1 MNDNASNVG
10 QLEQFQDYSPG
21 TSTSYSRDFNDI
33 ITDESIT
40 EQPASIGPTNSFTQ
54 DETPNNGSDYK
65 SGTVNGPKQIN
76 EPRTSREFKKSVSI
90 APTEIINER
99 LRGTSM
105 QSEGRSP
112 LAYDSDLGFSE
123 RTPLLAPCRSLP
135 SVVGYES
142 GRSVFDYPG
151 TSTARSEVGRDE
163 MRRKKKRM
171 RKYHRF
177 VAHKMRPYIASPF
190 MPIAT
195 PLAIPLERRAPSSPK
210 EAKRNLAY
218 GSDRRADEGLL
229 VDGEQHATS
238 STDEESASE
247 EDESTIS
254 AKGSFAALSSKE
266 WVTVV
271 MLALANLC
279 STVAFSCIAPF
290 YPDEAKK
297 KGMTESQTGIV
308 FGVFEL
314 VMFVMA
320 PIFGKYMTAIGSK
333 NMFTLGLAITGI
345 TAILFG
351 FLNYLPSG
359 DIFFLASLMIRILE
373 AVGDAAFVT
382 SSFAISAKC
391 FPGNIAVIVGVM
403 ETFAGLGYTAGPVI
417 GGILY
422 EFGGFQVPFLV
433 LGAILIV
440 ATALGWWL
448 IENYKDDDVGG
459 SKGMVA
465 MLRIPVIWIMVY
477 AVVVCA
483 ISLSFLDPT
492 LSAHLESFKL
502 SPTMIGLMFLLCG
515 GIYTISAPVW
525 GLLIDRYQCTISVM
539 VFGSAV
545 TVLSMLLIGPSPL
558 LPFSKDLIVI
568 GISLAVLGVAAGAL
582 YIPTF
587 QSCLDAVK
595 EHGYDDSFRTYG
607 CVSGV
612 FQSAFALG
620 GFMGPT
626 VGGFAVEKIGFAWTT
641 TIIGAIHVMFLLTVF
656 AFYSPCC
663 RRTTTQQRS

>member
-1 MNDNASNVG
+1 MFVFVYI
-10 QLEQFQDYSPG
+10 Q
-21 TSTSYSRDFNDI
+21 TSSVT
-33 ITDESIT
+33 
-40 EQPASIGPTNSFTQ
+40 
-54 DETPNNGSDYK
+54 
-65 SGTVNGPKQIN
+65 
-76 EPRTSREFKKSVSI
+76 RTSSLFALVSEHFFLFLYTVSLI
-90 APTEIINER
+90 A
-99 LRGTSM
+99 
-105 QSEGRSP
+105 
-112 LAYDSDLGFSE
+112 DLF
-123 RTPLLAPCRSLP
+123 
-135 SVVGYES
+135 
-142 GRSVFDYPG
+142 
-151 TSTARSEVGRDE
+151 
-163 MRRKKKRM
+163 
-171 RKYHRF
+171 
-177 VAHKMRPYIASPF
+177 RPYIASPF

-290 YPDEAKK
+290 YPDEVS
-297 KGMTESQTGIV
+297 T
-308 FGVFEL
+308 FYLF
-314 VMFVMA
+314 F
-320 PIFGKYMTAIGSK
+320 MTAIGSK

-433 LGAILIV
+433 LGAILFKGVMETFAGLGYTAGPVIGGILYEFGGFQVPFLVLGAILIV

-448 IENYKDDDVGG
+448 IENYKDGQ
-459 SKGMVA
+459 
-465 MLRIPVIWIMVY
+465 MLCTPTACQLADHPV
-477 AVVVCA
+477 
-483 ISLSFLDPT
+483 
-492 LSAHLESFKL
+492 
-502 SPTMIGLMFLLCG
+502 LLRG
-515 GIYTISAPVW
+515 PQTS
-525 GLLIDRYQCTISVM
+525 
-539 VFGSAV
+539 
-545 TVLSMLLIGPSPL
+545 SMS
-558 LPFSKDLIVI
+558 
-568 GISLAVLGVAAGAL
+568 
-582 YIPTF
+582 
-587 QSCLDAVK
+587 
-595 EHGYDDSFRTYG
+595 R
-607 CVSGV
+607 
-612 FQSAFALG
+612 
-620 GFMGPT
+620 
-626 VGGFAVEKIGFAWTT
+626 
-641 TIIGAIHVMFLLTVF
+641 
-656 AFYSPCC
+656 
-663 RRTTTQQRS
+663 